1 MTAPVDH
8 YHMPCPSNHIVMVP
22 AGLLNEELNCPQ
34 CNARFVADF
43 TTSVEYSDEQT
54 ERAAY
59 QWLVV
64 AISTVAVLITAGIIA
79 LISQVLQ

>member
-8 YHMPCPSNHIVMVP
+8 YHIPCPSNHIISVP
-22 AGLLNEELNCPQ
+22 AGLLSEELNCPQ
-34 CNARFVADF
+34 CNAQFVADLK
-43 TTSVEYSDEQT
+43 TSIEYSDEQV

-64 AISTVAVLITAGIIA
+64 AIGTVAVLISAGIIA

>member
-1 MTAPVDH
+1 MQ
-8 YHMPCPSNHIVMVP
+8 S
-22 AGLLNEELNCPQ
+22 
-34 CNARFVADF
+34 RFVADF

-64 AISTVAVLITAGIIA
+64 AIGTVAVLISRNHCPDIPGATVDTVVHTTVILQKTAIDYHTG
-79 LISQVLQ
+79 

>member
-8 YHMPCPSNHIVMVP
+8 YHIPCPSNHIILVP
-22 AGLLNEELNCPQ
+22 AGLLSEELNCPQ
-34 CNARFVADF
+34 CNAQFVADLK
-43 TTSVEYSDEQT
+43 TSIEYSDEQV

-64 AISTVAVLITAGIIA
+64 AIGTVAVLISAGIIA